1 MPPAPG
7 NETILVV
14 DDEIVILSLA
24 RLMLTRYGYS
34 VLVAQGGRQVL
45 DMFSNGSKPNIDLAV
60 VDIVMPGITGFEVA
74 EEIRKNYPDI
84 PVLFISG
91 AKEVPELNAA
101 LNRGIPYLAKPFTSI
116 SMVGKI
122 REMLDV

>member
-1 MPPAPG
+1 MPPTPG
-7 NETILVV
+7 SETILVV

-24 RLMLTRYGYS
+24 RLMLTRYGYA

-45 DMFSNGSKPNIDLAV
+45 DMLSNGSKPNIDLAV
-60 VDIVMPGITGFEVA
+60 VDIVMPGMTGFEVA
-74 EEIRKNYPDI
+74 EEIRKNYPGI

-91 AKEVPELNAA
+91 ATEIPELNAA
-101 LNRGIPYLAKPFTSI
+101 LNHGIPYLRKPFTSI

-122 REMLDV
+122 REMLDG